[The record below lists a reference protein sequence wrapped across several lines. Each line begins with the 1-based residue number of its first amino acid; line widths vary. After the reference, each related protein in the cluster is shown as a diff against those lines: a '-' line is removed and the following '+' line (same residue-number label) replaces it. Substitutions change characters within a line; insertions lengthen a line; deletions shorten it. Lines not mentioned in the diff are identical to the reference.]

1 MKLDKENKNKADI
14 IYNSIKGLINDN
26 SPQDIEQALNYVSGI
41 TSHLNP
47 EIGIYIMNKLKSGIK
62 K

>member
-14 IYNSIKGLINDN
+14 IYNSIKGLIDDKNLK
-26 SPQDIEQALNYVSGI
+26 DIEQALNYVSDI
-41 TSHLNP
+41 TSLLNP

>member
-14 IYNSIKGLINDN
+14 IYNSIKDLMDDKNPKN
-26 SPQDIEQALNYVSGI
+26 IEQALNYVSAI
-41 TSHLNP
+41 TSLLNP
-47 EIGIYIMNKLKSGIK
+47 EIGIYIMDKLKSGFK